1 MLVEALDADFA
12 ELVMARAPRGLTLAD
27 GGLGPPAVLEML
39 RGLADTIRP
48 TFAPAAWMIVRDNE
62 VVGLCS
68 IIKPPAAAIVEIGY
82 GIADSR
88 QGRGLA
94 SLAVGEVLD
103 WARGDDRVAT
113 VTAETS
119 INNPSSQK
127 VLERNGF
134 FRIGTRVDEEDGAL
148 ICWSAAVG

>member
-1 MLVEALDADFA
+1 MLVEALDADFVA
-12 ELVMARAPRGLTLAD
+12 LIEGRAPRGLTLAD
-27 GGLGPPAVLEML
+27 GGVGPPAVLEML
-39 RGLADTIRP
+39 RGLAGTIRP
-48 TFAPAAWMIVRDNE
+48 GFAPAAWMIVRDGE
-62 VVGLCS
+62 IVGLCS
-68 IIKPPAAAIVEIGY
+68 VVKPPAGGSVDIGY

-88 QGRGLA
+88 QKRGFA

-103 WARGDDRVAT
+103 WARGDDRVAI

-119 INNPSSQK
+119 IDNPASQR

-134 FRIGTRVDEEDGAL
+134 HRIGTRDDDEDGAL